1 MSAAVQE
8 LKSYFQEKIKNELL
22 TLVREYGD
30 FMLNLTSRTAA
41 VLDGAMYKHGLEVYG
56 MAVQPDQIEITF
68 ELGENYLQIPNLPIR
83 YCRIT
88 FGNDG
93 NYHADLDKNELED
106 DLQISFDTSIYNFS
120 KCSEDEKQWLV
131 DEIKKVHLLYFLSRL
146 N

>member
-1 MSAAVQE
+1 MSAAGQK
-8 LKSYFQEKIKNELL
+8 LKNYFQEIIKNELL
-22 TLVREYGD
+22 TLVREYGG

-56 MAVQPDQIEITF
+56 MGVQPDHLAITF

-88 FGNDG
+88 FENDG
-93 NYHADLDKNELED
+93 NYHVDLDEDELED
-106 DLQISFDTSIYNFS
+106 DLQISFDTSIYSFS
-120 KCSEDEKQWLV
+120 KCGEEEKQWFV
-131 DEIKKVHLLYFLSRL
+131 DEIKKVHFKYVLSRL